1 MVQNGK
7 AIKKAHIK
15 KRREVNNVRVL
26 YFAELK
32 EILNQSSEEIDI
44 KKEMTVQEFEAHL
57 FNQHPEIDDKKFQIA
72 VNEEFVRKDDI
83 IQPQDTVALIPPVSG
98 G

>member
-1 MVQNGK
+1 
-7 AIKKAHIK
+7 
-15 KRREVNNVRVL
+15 
-26 YFAELK
+26 
-32 EILNQSSEEIDI
+32 
-44 KKEMTVQEFEAHL
+44 MTVQEFEAHL
-57 FNQHPEIDDKKFQIA
+57 LINIQKLMIKFQIA

>member
-1 MVQNGK
+1 
-7 AIKKAHIK
+7 
-15 KRREVNNVRVL
+15 
-26 YFAELK
+26 
-32 EILNQSSEEIDI
+32 
-44 KKEMTVQEFEAHL
+44 MTVQEFEAHL